1 MRRIIN
7 ICKNAEDNWLKKSNN
22 NKFSKLSNILDEA
35 GLISSKDVKE
45 AISQLFYKN
54 VNSLISTLKLYEK
67 LVIIAISIE
76 TNSSNSKSGKIDI
89 SSVYTRF
96 FFSAKKRNEYVYNY
110 VSICKTVYRD
120 EQNYCL

>member
-1 MRRIIN
+1 M
-7 ICKNAEDNWLKKSNN
+7 
-22 NKFSKLSNILDEA
+22 
-35 GLISSKDVKE
+35 
-45 AISQLFYKN
+45 
-54 VNSLISTLKLYEK
+54 KLYEK

-96 FFSAKKRNEYVYNY
+96 EFCCIKIKEMSVPNFEDFKGVIYNLYKMNIIDFNDAISNFVNSY

-120 EQNYCL
+120 ELITAFSSDKKFDPIMELL